1 MSARERPS
9 ALLYPSVDQA
19 ACSSKSARPGPATPR
34 LHPYRPL
41 LITTSV
47 MVKVRVVCRIHSA
60 SRASDHHPTGVA
72 HNLPRLARK
81 PKLIRP
87 SNSFDDLS
95 RATHPPSTT
104 PPNPCR
110 SPSRRKTPLPSNRPR
125 RYCTHYHHCH
135 HNNPVPFHNPR
146 SLSFYPTRANTQPT
160 TAGHQGS
167 LRLQRTSWRTIP
179 LPLILRRRLPA
190 RRQPRKRHRLVRS
203 LQPTPQLSRPGACD
217 LL

>member
-1 MSARERPS
+1 
-9 ALLYPSVDQA
+9 
-19 ACSSKSARPGPATPR
+19 
-34 LHPYRPL
+34 
-41 LITTSV
+41 

-87 SNSFDDLS
+87 SNSFDDPS

-104 PPNPCR
+104 PPNQCR
-110 SPSRRKTPLPSNRPR
+110 SPSRRRTPLPSSRPR
-125 RYCTHYHHCH
+125 RCVHNCH
-135 HNNPVPFHNPR
+135 HNNNPITPPP

-160 TAGHQGS
+160 TAGHQGP
-167 LRLQRTSWRTIP
+167 LRLQRTRGRTIP
-179 LPLILRRRLPA
+179 LPLILRRRLPP

-203 LQPTPQLSRPGACD
+203 LQPTSQLSRPGTCD
-217 LL
+217 LLRHRWQDCKRQRRLEEVCQRNTRQRLRRGSTHAC

>member
-1 MSARERPS
+1 LSTRERPS

-19 ACSSKSARPGPATPR
+19 ACSFKSARPGPATPR

-110 SPSRRKTPLPSNRPR
+110 SPSRRKTPLPSSRPR

-146 SLSFYPTRANTQPT
+146 SLSFYPTRANTAHHRRSSRLSTTTTHQLANHPITSHSPPATSCTSSAAKTTPT
-160 TAGHQGS
+160 GTKLATHS
-167 LRLQRTSWRTIP
+167 TTLAAWFL
-179 LPLILRRRLPA
+179 
-190 RRQPRKRHRLVRS
+190 
-203 LQPTPQLSRPGACD
+203 
-217 LL
+217 